1 MLLTVASYLLS
12 IYFVFFEPARTTRL
26 PHAVRISPLEDYHE
40 NHRLVGGMIE
50 THKTW
55 YLRTHCILL
64 CIKKLEC
71 RSVNLCGVQIC
82 ELNFE
87 DTFSTPKGPN
97 ILEKDPTCDHIG
109 MKKDHG
115 PTCRENG
122 KDIEMQ
128 EDKNSAGKCQIFG
141 KSVNEEWG
149 KWRSID
155 VDNETDWIK
164 GRCRFK

>member
-1 MLLTVASYLLS
+1 MLLILVAYLPS
-12 IYFVFFEPARTTRL
+12 IYFFFEPIRTIRS
-26 PHAVRISPLEDYHE
+26 PHGVRNSPLEDYHG
-40 NHRLVGGMIE
+40 NHRLIVGLIE
-50 THKTW
+50 SHKTW

-71 RSVNLCGVQIC
+71 RSVNLCGVQMC

-87 DTFSTPKGPN
+87 DIFSTPKGAN
-97 ILEKDPTCDHIG
+97 ILEEEPTCDYIG
-109 MKKDHG
+109 MKKDHV

-128 EDKNSAGKCQIFG
+128 EHIDSAGKCQIFG
-141 KSVNEEWG
+141 KGVNREWG
-149 KWRSID
+149 KWELID

-164 GRCRFK
+164 GTHRFI